1 MQGFRST
8 DPGGSFLLVRLAGSR
23 SKRSLFNPENVYTFL
38 FPLSPRFGVRSVQY
52 FCAKRVTDHDPFP
65 FSTCNTCLEC
75 VSSTLGFTSHYSQT
89 HRTVSLHWFDSE
101 SFGLALRCMVMGH
114 GLLVWGVCVRCFA
127 LCSSGCGLRY
137 WRFWTSP
144 PTLFFASHCFALRC
158 IDGIRRSLALENS
171 R

>member
-8 DPGGSFLLVRLAGSR
+8 DPGGSFLFVRLAGSR

-114 GLLVWGVCVRCFA
+114 WSRAFACGALLCAAQGAGSGIGGSGPPRLRCS
-127 LCSSGCGLRY
+127 LLR
-137 WRFWTSP
+137 T
-144 PTLFFASHCFALRC
+144 ALRC
-158 IDGIRRSLALENS
+158 VALTGYEDRWPSKTLGRR
-171 R
+171 